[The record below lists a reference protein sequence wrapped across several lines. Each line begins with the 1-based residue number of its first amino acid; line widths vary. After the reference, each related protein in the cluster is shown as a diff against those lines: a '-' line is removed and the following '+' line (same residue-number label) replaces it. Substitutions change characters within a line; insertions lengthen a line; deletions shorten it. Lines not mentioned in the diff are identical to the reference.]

1 MIKKMLLDIKQYIED
16 NELRKVTSTNIQ
28 TAGKFDDAGLYSTKI
43 FGLQGSRK
51 WRETFA
57 YFDLNC
63 KILHPVLFEIAK
75 RRCSAL
81 IKLLEGTYSINRSN
95 KKPEVLKD
103 GSGAWGMYYFIEN
116 ADEAIKALLE
126 LKELTDSARRLL
138 NYILK
143 NKEYSFIEQ
152 FLVIPPAYRPARI
165 EFRKMELPEVTEKY
179 IAAMNAANLIH
190 GISPTSSIYNR
201 ISLQIQ
207 ERIYELY
214 QEIREGV
221 KGKGG
226 VIRKSLLGK
235 TLDFSGRAV
244 IVGDPTILPDHIGI
258 PFRMSL
264 SIFKPFII
272 HYSLNDFKSNW
283 QDIGISPT
291 IMTISKIIDEMIE
304 GSVEIQSEVE
314 NLMREI
320 INKIIKEKVVLA
332 KRDPALHKSNV
343 RAFWPTIVEDS
354 AIHLNPLLTKGFGA
368 DFDGDQMAIYFPLTE
383 AAQKEAKE
391 KMLVGTSSLEAPS
404 GGLTLI
410 VQNDLILGIY
420 YMSLPPDKNEKEIVV
435 ENHLEKL
442 KELMFDKSNPQYP
455 VKVNNKSTSVGRAIL
470 ENILHEEINE
480 PMKKKEI
487 NAMIMRIY
495 NKVSDEEMTNI
506 LHELTKI
513 SVIVPTI
520 VGKEMT
526 PMNFLLPSELK
537 EEKDKAFNSPNPS
550 EALAEITNKL
560 LKNMQVDDSLLYDLV
575 DSGARGNQSQIQQT
589 VVAKGYVE
597 DISGKTIEKPIK
609 NSINDGMT
617 PDEYFEGAIGA
628 RKGIIDRSQN
638 TATTG
643 YLQRQYVYALASVK
657 FDPSVKSCGTKNFF
671 KIKIEDEKTARAF
684 LGRYLSNGKL
694 IKSIDEIMGKNIEVY
709 SPLYCTSP
717 KICRKCIGEHAIK
730 SIAGS
735 TNLGIIA
742 GQIMGERGTQLT
754 LSTMH
759 TGGASEIKNFM
770 DEDTD
775 LKSIVKQEGIDIISL
790 TDLTIEFEEDD
801 IYGIDSN
808 EYLISKFKIKSKEY
822 DIDLDLDYLFTII
835 LPSSD
840 NLLYEDDKYIIE
852 FEPESIIGSMKN
864 ATTSF
869 TGAAERVIKTLN
881 NKRLINEDLVMEIFY
896 IYAYANAIREI
907 WPIEVLCSQLH
918 RDPDK
923 PSFPWRLSGMKKSP
937 LRIGVKQVSLLE
949 NWKRG
954 AQFEN
959 VSNAFHY
966 AILYGEETASSS
978 DLDNLASL

>member
-1 MIKKMLLDIKQYIED
+1 MLLNIKEYIEE
-16 NELRKVTSTNIQ
+16 NELKKVTSTNIQ
-28 TAGKFDDAGLYSTKI
+28 TAGKFDDAGLYSNKI
-43 FGLQGSRK
+43 FGYQGSRK

-63 KILHPVLFEIAK
+63 KIIHPVLFEIAK

-81 IKLLEGTYSINRSN
+81 IKLLEGKYSVNRSN
-95 KKPEVLKD
+95 KKPEIMKD
-103 GSGAWGMYYFIEN
+103 SSGAWGMNYFVEN
-116 ADEAIKALLE
+116 VDEANEALLQ

-138 NYILK
+138 NYISK
-143 NKEYSFIEQ
+143 HKETAFIEQ
-152 FLVIPPAYRPARI
+152 YLIIPPTYRPARI
-165 EFRKMELPEVTEKY
+165 EFRKMQLPEITEKY
-179 IAAMNAANLIH
+179 IAAMNAANLIY
-190 GISPTSSIYNR
+190 GISPTSSMYNK
-201 ISLQIQ
+201 ISLQVQ
-207 ERIYELY
+207 DRIYELY

-221 KGKGG
+221 KGKSG

-244 IVGDPTILPDHIGI
+244 IVGDPKILPDHIGI
-258 PFRMSL
+258 PFRMAL

-272 HYSLNDFKSNW
+272 HHSMNDFKSQW
-283 QDIGISPT
+283 QNIGISPT
-291 IMTISKIIDEMIE
+291 IMTVSRILDEMVE
-304 GSVEIQSEVE
+304 GSVEIKSEVE
-314 NLMREI
+314 KLIRKIIDEI
-320 INKIIKEKVVLA
+320 IKDKVVLA

-354 AIHLNPLLTKGFGA
+354 AIHLNPILTKGFGA
-368 DFDGDQMAIYFPLTE
+368 DFDGDQMAIYLPLTE
-383 AAQKEAKE
+383 TAQREAKE
-391 KMLVGTSSLEAPS
+391 KMLVGNSSLEAPA
-404 GGLTLI
+404 GGLTLV

-420 YMSLPPDKNEKEIVV
+420 YMSLPPDTNEKEIVI
-435 ENHLEKL
+435 ENNLEKL
-442 KELMFDKSNPQYP
+442 KNLMFEKSNPSYP
-455 VKVNNKSTSVGRAIL
+455 VKVNNKKTSVGRAIL
-470 ENILHEEINE
+470 ENILKEEITE
-480 PMKKKEI
+480 PMKKREI
-487 NAMIMRIY
+487 NAMLMKIY
-495 NKVSDEEMTNI
+495 NKVSDKEMTEM
-506 LHELTKI
+506 LHELSKI

-526 PMNFLLPSELK
+526 PMSFVLPSELE
-537 EEKDKAFNSPNPS
+537 EEKMNAFTSANPS
-550 EALAEITNKL
+550 EELEKITNKL
-560 LKNMQVDDSLLYDLV
+560 LKNMEVNDSLLYDLIE
-575 DSGARGNQSQIQQT
+575 SGARGNPSQIQQT

-597 DISGKTIEKPIK
+597 DITGKTIEKPIK

-643 YLQRQYVYALASVK
+643 YLQRQYVYSLASVK
-657 FDPSVKSCGTKNFF
+657 FDPSLKSCGTKKFF

-684 LGRYLSNGKL
+684 LGRYLSNGKI
-694 IKSIDEIMGKNIEVY
+694 IKSIEDIMGKNIEVY
-709 SPLYCTSP
+709 SPLFCTSP
-717 KICRKCIGEHAIK
+717 KICRKCIGEHAVN

-759 TGGASEIKNFM
+759 TGGASEVKNFLT
-770 DEDTD
+770 EDND
-775 LKSIVKQEGIDIISL
+775 LNNVVKQEGLDIIAI
-790 TDLTIEFEEDD
+790 TDLQIEFDEND
-801 IYGIDSN
+801 IHGIDSN
-808 EYLISKFKIKSKEY
+808 EYLVSKFTIKSKEY
-822 DIDLDLDYLFTII
+822 NIELDLDYLFTII
-835 LPSSD
+835 ISSSD
-840 NLLYEDDKYIIE
+840 DILYEDEKYIIS
-852 FEPESIIGSMKN
+852 FNSGLLIGSMKN

-907 WPIEVLCSQLH
+907 WPIEILCSQLH

-923 PSFPWRLSGMKKSP
+923 PAFPWRLSGMNKSP

-959 VSNAFHY
+959 ISNAFHY
-966 AILYGEETASSS
+966 AILYGEEETAITS
-978 DLDNLASL
+978 DLDNLANL